1 MSAASP
7 ELGPLLHLWGISRQ
21 QLPPPTAS
29 AEELEPLLTAILRE
43 AVPFID
49 SAAPE
54 KNRNRDELWKPR
66 GSKSHR
72 DSEARIDLSERR
84 IPAAELR
91 RLLPDRSDS
100 SQQQQQQRLGQER
113 DEVWFCRRSVHADE
127 ARPGTASWAELESRL
142 RLPQRHAEAELAFDP
157 GVRAARE
164 AVAWDCGDLKVRD
177 ADGGADAG
185 RRWGGFR
192 LAVYE
197 MRHRLGVGLR
207 DRVFPELQMSCAA
220 VEERG
225 EEEGGKEDEFL
236 VVSIPVPDFGGGGD
250 GAPHEENGDA
260 VVGVYVAV
268 QRVRRMRRD
277 EGAGTGVVEWLMAT
291 AGDARGVLPAWLQNR
306 AMPAV
311 IWKDVPRFL
320 AWVARERES
329 EKERE
334 KGEGGGVA
342 DKGVDAEAGGKAE
355 G

>member
-1 MSAASP
+1 MSAASSK
-7 ELGPLLHLWGISRQ
+7 LGPLLHLWGISGR

-49 SAAPE
+49 SAAPK
-54 KNRNRDELWKPR
+54 KNKSRDELWKPK

-72 DSEARIDLSERR
+72 DSEARIDVSERR

-91 RLLPDRSDS
+91 RLLPDRSGS
-100 SQQQQQQRLGQER
+100 GQQQQQPGQER

-164 AVAWDCGDLKVRD
+164 AVAWDCGDLEVRD
-177 ADGGADAG
+177 GDAG
-185 RRWGGFR
+185 CRWGGFR
-192 LAVYE
+192 LALYE
-197 MRHRLGVGLR
+197 MRHRLGFGLR
-207 DRVFPELQMSCAA
+207 DRVFPELQMSCAP
-220 VEERG
+220 VGEQRG
-225 EEEGGKEDEFL
+225 GEGGEEGGEFL
-236 VVSIPVPDFGGGGD
+236 VVSIPVPDFGGGDG
-250 GAPHEENGDA
+250 GAPREEDGDA

-277 EGAGTGVVEWLMAT
+277 EGAGTGMVEWLMAT

-320 AWVARERES
+320 AWVARERERQ
-329 EKERE
+329 E
-334 KGEGGGVA
+334 GEGDGST
-342 DKGVDAEAGGKAE
+342 DKGVGAEAGGEAE